1 MNSPCAVSA
10 LRSDCSA
17 RTTSRLGVDAF
28 WKGCSTTRKRK
39 HVNERKERIMSTET
53 YVTKLPKCNYPHPEG
68 PVDAL
73 YDAKTDEGP
82 WAYLCEAHF
91 QHNSVGRLGTGYG
104 QRLIVG
110 DKPVD
115 TGERK
120 RRKIREAVEAG
131 DFDRAEELIGDG
143 DPADFF

>member
-1 MNSPCAVSA
+1 M
-10 LRSDCSA
+10 SDTA
-17 RTTSRLGVDAF
+17 
-28 WKGCSTTRKRK
+28 
-39 HVNERKERIMSTET
+39 

-82 WAYLCEAHF
+82 WAYLCENHF

-110 DKPVD
+110 EKPVP
-115 TGERK
+115 TTEERRAK
-120 RRKIREAVEAG
+120 VRQAINQG
-131 DFDRAEELIGDG
+131 DFDAAEEAIGDG